1 MKKTNGHDEGHFYK
15 YTLLTPFDGE
25 GCDQLN
31 LLLRKLLRNSF
42 STFVKLLTQLNEMN
56 LPYYLCGGTGAL
68 KALHALQLNKVLFG
82 GPYLACSRCHRI
94 TYDGIMEHLCGETV
108 RCKKCG
114 AVCEIDGFAPDDV
127 YFWHPGRSDVHF
139 EICVSE
145 EGFNWIR
152 GSICSL
158 AVPMIFSPSDIVITE
173 SPAEQKLVYGRITV
187 RCDGTVP
194 NRRYR
199 TAQRPV
205 PHWKLMDF
213 IKKDLCSSASILAPD
228 YAELIHSEYMRGIG
242 TDAPLALIG
251 MQRGKWSS
259 AACGLT
265 LPQFLR
271 SKCSNSPF
279 TVTPE
284 KLRIDALFAGASER
298 EAIEYMEAV
307 ISLPSPAEREST
319 TQVFTSAWASA
330 LPAYHAEWLACFY
343 GMKSYSEN
351 VDFAAMHYLLSK

>member
-31 LLLRKLLRNSF
+31 LLLRKLLRSSF

-213 IKKDLCSSASILAPD
+213 IKKDLCSSASVLAPD
-228 YAELIHSEYMRGIG
+228 YAELIHSEYMRG
-242 TDAPLALIG
+242 
-251 MQRGKWSS
+251 R
-259 AACGLT
+259 
-265 LPQFLR
+265 LR
-271 SKCSNSPF
+271 C
-279 TVTPE
+279 
-284 KLRIDALFAGASER
+284 LRIMRNGRRVSM
-298 EAIEYMEAV
+298 I
-307 ISLPSPAEREST
+307 
-319 TQVFTSAWASA
+319 
-330 LPAYHAEWLACFY
+330 
-343 GMKSYSEN
+343 
-351 VDFAAMHYLLSK
+351 

>member
-25 GCDQLN
+25 ECDQLN
-31 LLLRKLLRNSF
+31 LLLRKLFRSSF

-158 AVPMIFSPSDIVITE
+158 P
-173 SPAEQKLVYGRITV
+173 
-187 RCDGTVP
+187 
-194 NRRYR
+194 RYM
-199 TAQRPV
+199 PG
-205 PHWKLMDF
+205 
-213 IKKDLCSSASILAPD
+213 SIA
-228 YAELIHSEYMRGIG
+228 
-242 TDAPLALIG
+242 
-251 MQRGKWSS
+251 
-259 AACGLT
+259 
-265 LPQFLR
+265 
-271 SKCSNSPF
+271 
-279 TVTPE
+279 
-284 KLRIDALFAGASER
+284 
-298 EAIEYMEAV
+298 
-307 ISLPSPAEREST
+307 
-319 TQVFTSAWASA
+319 
-330 LPAYHAEWLACFY
+330 
-343 GMKSYSEN
+343 
-351 VDFAAMHYLLSK
+351 